1 MENDEAQ
8 KELIKQDAVP
18 VIVKCASEMQFDV
31 PTVQQPSLECLWTM
45 AFTPDGLTKL
55 IESPGFLNHLK
66 KVRNDFTTIAE
77 ADEEPSNELAKV
89 ADGLL
94 WKIEKEPVLLERT
107 ESTQEF
113 KYDIMI
119 SYEHGDTTM
128 CEQIYD
134 RLTNQSKLRVWFDKK
149 NMYGSVMD
157 SMAEAVEKSEFV
169 LICMSEAYKKSRCC
183 RSEATYAYKLQRCII
198 PLKLHR
204 DFRLSGWLAMTIGD
218 LLYVD
223 FTEKHPF
230 DVSYTNLV
238 EQIERHRRPEPLG
251 MFESSEI
258 YRQCIFEDFIGVD
271 EMKHIF
277 HERLDRC
284 KSEKLFRESE

>member
-1 MENDEAQ
+1 MENEEAQ

-55 IESPGFLNHLK
+55 IGSPGFLNHLK
-66 KVRNDFTTIAE
+66 KVLKDSTTIAE
-77 ADEEPSNELAKV
+77 TDEESSDELAKL

-94 WKIEKEPVLLERT
+94 WKIEKEPVLLERK
-107 ESTQEF
+107 EPTQKF

-119 SYEHGDTTM
+119 SYEHGDRKM
-128 CEQIYD
+128 CEQIYE
-134 RLTNQSKLRVWFDKK
+134 RLTNQNKLRVWFDKK

-157 SMAEAVEKSEFV
+157 SMAEAVEESEFV
-169 LICMSEAYKKSRCC
+169 LICMSEDYKKSQCC

-230 DVSYTNLV
+230 DVSYTNLL
-238 EQIERHRRPEPLG
+238 EQIERHRQPEPLG
-251 MFESSEI
+251 MFEPSKLYSQ
-258 YRQCIFEDFIGVD
+258 RTFEELMAVD
-271 EMKHIF
+271 
-277 HERLDRC
+277 
-284 KSEKLFRESE
+284 